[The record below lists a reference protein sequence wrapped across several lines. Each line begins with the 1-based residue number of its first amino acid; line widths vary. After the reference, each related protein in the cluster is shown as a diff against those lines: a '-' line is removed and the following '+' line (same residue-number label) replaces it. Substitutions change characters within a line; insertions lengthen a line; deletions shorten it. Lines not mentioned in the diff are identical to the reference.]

1 MNPPSLFQALIELL
15 NSDSGGGNDATAQSA
30 SSGRRATGESG
41 TATATGTTAVSDE
54 GSPCT
59 SDDSWEEAL
68 LHVSVTRAAAL
79 LPSSCSCFV
88 WLALVG

>member
-30 SSGRRATGESG
+30 SSGRRATVESG

-59 SDDSWEEAL
+59 SDDSWEAL

-79 LPSSCSCFV
+79 LLSSCSCFV